1 MNLILFKLFNLIL
14 FKLFWKNIDFILDS
28 YVSSY
33 LDIDLR
39 FGDSRML
46 RFSFEQ
52 VFDKRNQFNHNK

>member
-39 FGDSRML
+39 FGDNRML

-52 VFDKRNQFNHNK
+52 VFDKWNQFNHNK